1 MNKLIALAMVLL
13 ILASFCVG
21 VAEESV
27 DDIMADF
34 DFTTYSYDEL
44 IGIKE
49 RLDAELQTRPEA
61 GERILQTGQYV
72 VGKDIAQGVYD
83 LSFVAAEEDDTYT
96 NWYIYDTKQMYDY
109 DVDRLWLG
117 DLPREEGT
125 LKTGSSVKVELFDG
139 DYFVIYRS
147 AASITRVGH
156 AVPVESNYTA
166 PEGTIIPT
174 GIYIIGEEIPEGKYT
189 IYYNGEAPS
198 RVKTYADPADAT
210 NDFKDSE
217 FEAVLADYNTSVEIN
232 LKAGYAFRLEYNSV
246 IMKKSE
252 GFVFD

>member
-1 MNKLIALAMVLL
+1 MKKLVVLTMVLL
-13 ILASFCVG
+13 MLTYTGIG
-21 VAEESV
+21 TAEEPAPV
-27 DDIMADF
+27 TGF
-34 DFTTYSYDEL
+34 DFSSYSFDEL

-49 RLDAELQTRPEA
+49 QLDAELQTRPEA
-61 GERILQTGQYV
+61 GERTLQTGQYV
-72 VGKDIAQGVYD
+72 VGKDIAEGIYE
-83 LSFVAAEEDDTYT
+83 LGFVPVEEDDTYT

-125 LKTGSSVKVELFDG
+125 LKAGSSVRVELFDG

-147 AASITRVGH
+147 AASITRVGN
-156 AVPVESNYTA
+156 AVPVETNYTP
-166 PEGTIIPT
+166 PEGTSIPT

-189 IYYNGEAPS
+189 VYFNGEAPS
-198 RVKTYADPADAT
+198 RIRTYADPADAT
-210 NDFKDSE
+210 NDFKDGE
-217 FEAVLADYNTSVEIN
+217 FEAVLASYNTSVEIN

>member
-1 MNKLIALAMVLL
+1 MKKLIALIVSLL
-13 ILASFCVG
+13 MLASVCTGF
-21 VAEESV
+21 AEESSEEP
-27 DDIMADF
+27 AAGF
-34 DFTTYSYDEL
+34 DFTGYSYDEL

-49 RLDAELQTRPEA
+49 QLDAELQTRPEA
-61 GERILQTGQYV
+61 GERILQVGQYV

-83 LSFVAAEEDDTYT
+83 LGFVAAEEDDTYT

-109 DVDRLWLG
+109 DVGRLWLG

-125 LKTGSSVKVELFDG
+125 LKAGSSVKVELFDG

-147 AASITRVGH
+147 AASITRVGN
-156 AVPVESNYTA
+156 AVPVESSYTA
-166 PEGTIIPT
+166 PEGTTIPT

-189 IYYNGEAPS
+189 VYFNGEAPS
-198 RVKTYADPADAT
+198 RVRTYADPADAT
-210 NDFKDSE
+210 NDFKDGE